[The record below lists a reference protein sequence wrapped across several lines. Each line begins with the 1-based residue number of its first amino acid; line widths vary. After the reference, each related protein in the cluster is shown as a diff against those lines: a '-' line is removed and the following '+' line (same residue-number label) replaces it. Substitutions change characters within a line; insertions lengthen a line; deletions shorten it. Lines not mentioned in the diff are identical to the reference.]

1 MTNAMAVKHLRTFG
15 LTVGGTFAIL
25 GVWPILFRSAAPRL
39 WAITLAGVLVF
50 PALVFPQSLQ
60 PVYRVWTAMGYGLG
74 WINTRI
80 ILSVV
85 FYGLFT
91 PLGFVRRRLGK
102 EPLPLRFEPDAETYR
117 LVRQARPV
125 NHITRQF

>member
-1 MTNAMAVKHLRTFG
+1 MAVGH
-15 LTVGGTFAIL
+15 
-25 GVWPILFRSAAPRL
+25 
-39 WAITLAGVLVF
+39 
-50 PALVFPQSLQ
+50 
-60 PVYRVWTAMGYGLG
+60 GLG

-80 ILSVV
+80 LLSVV

-102 EPLPLRFEPDAETYR
+102 EALPLRFEPDAETYR

-125 NHITRQF
+125 SHIVRQF